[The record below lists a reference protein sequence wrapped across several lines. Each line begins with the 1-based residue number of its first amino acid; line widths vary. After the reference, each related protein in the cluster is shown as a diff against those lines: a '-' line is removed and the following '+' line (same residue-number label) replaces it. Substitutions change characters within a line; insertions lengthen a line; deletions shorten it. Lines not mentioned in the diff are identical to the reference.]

1 MYVVIFP
8 ICATCPGCLN
18 HPCTSLGTQKLC
30 VPTTD
35 IALATWQVNTDL
47 FLYFNSHL
55 RISMWL
61 LPVVNVDHV
70 LGFLYHVA
78 LGVITQ
84 CGNPKKRDPHQ
95 QTILK

>member
-1 MYVVIFP
+1 
-8 ICATCPGCLN
+8 
-18 HPCTSLGTQKLC
+18 
-30 VPTTD
+30 
-35 IALATWQVNTDL
+35 
-47 FLYFNSHL
+47 
-55 RISMWL
+55 MWL

-95 QTILK
+95 QTILKWKYI